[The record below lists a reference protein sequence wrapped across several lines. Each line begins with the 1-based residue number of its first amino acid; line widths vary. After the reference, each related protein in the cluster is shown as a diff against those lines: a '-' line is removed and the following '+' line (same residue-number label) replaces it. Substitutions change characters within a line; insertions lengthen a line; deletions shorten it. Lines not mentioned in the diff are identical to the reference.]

1 MADVSLGL
9 SLTGILN
16 TMAASDIEK
25 ENLEAHVE
33 LCAERY
39 RQLNMKL
46 DTLDSKVTSMEGM
59 ISDIKNTLS
68 DANDKHN
75 RQLIT
80 IGTSVIVVLIGAIVT
95 LLVALNR

>member
-1 MADVSLGL
+1 
-9 SLTGILN
+9 
-16 TMAASDIEK
+16 MAASDIER

-46 DTLDSKVTSMEGM
+46 DSLDNKVTAMEGM
-59 ISDIKNTLS
+59 ISEIKTSLS
-68 DANDKHN
+68 EANDKHN

-80 IGTSVIVVLIGAIVT
+80 IGTSVIVVLIGAIVS
-95 LLVALNR
+95 LLVALNRLK

>member
-1 MADVSLGL
+1 
-9 SLTGILN
+9 
-16 TMAASDIEK
+16 MAASDIEK

-80 IGTSVIVVLIGAIVT
+80 IGTSVIVVLIGAIISLV
-95 LLVALNR
+95 VALSR

>member
-1 MADVSLGL
+1 MS
-9 SLTGILN
+9 
-16 TMAASDIEK
+16 ASDIEK

-46 DTLDSKVTSMEGM
+46 DTLNTKVSSMEGM
-59 ISDIKNTLS
+59 ISEIKSSLS
-68 DANDKHN
+68 ETNDKHN

-80 IGTSVIVVLIGAIVT
+80 IGTSIIVVLIGAIIT

>member
-1 MADVSLGL
+1 MS
-9 SLTGILN
+9 
-16 TMAASDIEK
+16 ASDIEK

-39 RQLNMKL
+39 RQLNLKL
-46 DTLDSKVTSMEGM
+46 DNLDQKVSTMESM

-80 IGTSVIVVLIGAIVT
+80 IGTSIIVVLIGAIIT

>member
-1 MADVSLGL
+1 MS
-9 SLTGILN
+9 
-16 TMAASDIEK
+16 ASDIEK

-46 DTLDSKVTSMEGM
+46 DTLNTKVSSMEGM
-59 ISDIKNTLS
+59 ISEIKNGLS

-80 IGTSVIVVLIGAIVT
+80 IGTSVIVVLIGAIIT

>member
-1 MADVSLGL
+1 MS
-9 SLTGILN
+9 
-16 TMAASDIEK
+16 ASDIER

-46 DTLDSKVTSMEGM
+46 DSLDNKVTAMEGM
-59 ISDIKNTLS
+59 ISDIKTSLS
-68 DANDKHN
+68 EANDKHN

-80 IGTSVIVVLIGAIVT
+80 IGTSVIVVLIGAIIT

>member
-1 MADVSLGL
+1 MADFSLGL
-9 SLTGILN
+9 PLTGILN

-46 DTLDSKVTSMEGM
+46 DSLDNKVSAMEGM

-68 DANDKHN
+68 EANDKHN

-80 IGTSVIVVLIGAIVT
+80 IGTSLIVVLVGAIIT
-95 LLVALNR
+95 LVVALNK

>member
-1 MADVSLGL
+1 MS
-9 SLTGILN
+9 
-16 TMAASDIEK
+16 ASDIER

-46 DTLDSKVTSMEGM
+46 DSLDNKVTAMEGM
-59 ISDIKNTLS
+59 ISEIKNGLS
-68 DANDKHN
+68 EANDKHN

-80 IGTSVIVVLIGAIVT
+80 IGTSVIVVLIGAIIT

>member
-1 MADVSLGL
+1 MS
-9 SLTGILN
+9 
-16 TMAASDIEK
+16 ASDIER

-39 RQLNMKL
+39 KQLNMKL
-46 DTLDSKVTSMEGM
+46 DSVDNKVTAMEGM
-59 ISDIKNTLS
+59 ISEIKNGLAE
-68 DANDKHN
+68 ANDKHN

-80 IGTSVIVVLIGAIVT
+80 IGTGIILSLIGAIIT

>member
-1 MADVSLGL
+1 VYSFYRDFIMS
-9 SLTGILN
+9 
-16 TMAASDIEK
+16 ASDIER

-39 RQLNMKL
+39 KQLNMKL
-46 DTLDSKVTSMEGM
+46 DSVDNKVTAMEGM
-59 ISDIKNTLS
+59 ISEIKNGLAE
-68 DANDKHN
+68 ANDKHN

-80 IGTSVIVVLIGAIVT
+80 IGTGIILSLIGAIIT

>member
-1 MADVSLGL
+1 MTTS
-9 SLTGILN
+9 S
-16 TMAASDIEK
+16 IEK

-59 ISDIKNTLS
+59 ISDIKNSLS
-68 DANDKHN
+68 EANDKHN

-80 IGTSVIVVLIGAIVT
+80 IGTSLIVVLVGAIVS
-95 LLVALNR
+95 LVVALNR

>member
-1 MADVSLGL
+1 MS
-9 SLTGILN
+9 
-16 TMAASDIEK
+16 ASDIER

-46 DTLDSKVTSMEGM
+46 DSLDNKVTAMEGM
-59 ISDIKNTLS
+59 ISDIKTSLS
-68 DANDKHN
+68 EANDKHN

-80 IGTSVIVVLIGAIVT
+80 IGTSVIVVLIGAIVS

>member
-1 MADVSLGL
+1 
-9 SLTGILN
+9 
-16 TMAASDIEK
+16 MAASDIER

-46 DTLDSKVTSMEGM
+46 DSLDSKVTVMESM
-59 ISDIKNTLS
+59 ISEIKSSLS
-68 DANDKHN
+68 EANDKHN

-80 IGTSVIVVLIGAIVT
+80 IGTGIILSLIGAIIT

>member
-1 MADVSLGL
+1 MTTS
-9 SLTGILN
+9 S
-16 TMAASDIEK
+16 IEK

-59 ISDIKNTLS
+59 ISEIKNSLS
-68 DANDKHN
+68 DATDKHN
-75 RQLIT
+75 KQLIT
-80 IGTSVIVVLIGAIVT
+80 IGTSLIVVLIGAIVT
-95 LLVALNR
+95 LVVALNR

>member
-1 MADVSLGL
+1 MS
-9 SLTGILN
+9 
-16 TMAASDIEK
+16 ASDIEK

-46 DTLDSKVTSMEGM
+46 DNLDHKVSSMEGM
-59 ISDIKNTLS
+59 ISEIKNSLS

-80 IGTSVIVVLIGAIVT
+80 IGTGIILSLMGAMIT
-95 LLVALNR
+95 LLVALNKV

>member
-1 MADVSLGL
+1 
-9 SLTGILN
+9 
-16 TMAASDIEK
+16 MAASDIEK

-68 DANDKHN
+68 ETSDKHN

-80 IGTSVIVVLIGAIVT
+80 IGTSIIVVLIGAIVS

>member
-1 MADVSLGL
+1 MG
-9 SLTGILN
+9 T
-16 TMAASDIEK
+16 SDIEK

-39 RQLNMKL
+39 RTLNLKL
-46 DTLDSKVTSMEGM
+46 DSLDTKVTGMESM
-59 ISDIKNTLS
+59 ISDIKNSLAE
-68 DANDKHN
+68 ANDKHN

-95 LLVALNR
+95 LVTALSK

>member
-1 MADVSLGL
+1 MS
-9 SLTGILN
+9 
-16 TMAASDIEK
+16 ASDIER

-46 DTLDSKVTSMEGM
+46 DNLDDKVSAMEKM
-59 ISDIKNTLS
+59 VSDIRESLS
-68 DANDKHN
+68 EANDKHN

-80 IGTSVIVVLIGAIVT
+80 IGSGLILTLIGAIVT
-95 LLVALNR
+95 LLVALK

>member
-1 MADVSLGL
+1 
-9 SLTGILN
+9 
-16 TMAASDIEK
+16 MAASDIER

-39 RQLNMKL
+39 KQLNMKL
-46 DTLDSKVTSMEGM
+46 DSVDNKVTAMEGM
-59 ISDIKNTLS
+59 ISEIKNGLAE
-68 DANDKHN
+68 ANDKHN

-80 IGTSVIVVLIGAIVT
+80 IGTGIILSLIGAIIT

>member
-1 MADVSLGL
+1 MS
-9 SLTGILN
+9 
-16 TMAASDIEK
+16 ASDIEK

-39 RQLNMKL
+39 KQLNMKL
-46 DTLDSKVTSMEGM
+46 DSVDNKVTAMEGM
-59 ISDIKNTLS
+59 ISEIKNGLAE
-68 DANDKHN
+68 ANDKHN

-80 IGTSVIVVLIGAIVT
+80 IGTGIILSLIGAIIT

>member
-9 SLTGILN
+9 SLIGILN

>member
-1 MADVSLGL
+1 MS
-9 SLTGILN
+9 
-16 TMAASDIEK
+16 ASDIER

-46 DTLDSKVTSMEGM
+46 DNLDNKVTAMEGM
-59 ISDIKNTLS
+59 ISDIKTSLS
-68 DANDKHN
+68 EANDKHN

-80 IGTSVIVVLIGAIVT
+80 IGTSVIVVLIGAIVS

>member
-1 MADVSLGL
+1 MS
-9 SLTGILN
+9 
-16 TMAASDIEK
+16 AADIEK

-39 RQLNMKL
+39 KQLNVKL
-46 DTLDSKVTSMEGM
+46 DSLDNKVTAMEGM
-59 ISDIKNTLS
+59 ISDIKHTLS
-68 DANDKHN
+68 EANDRHN

-80 IGTSVIVVLIGAIVT
+80 IGTGIILSLIGAIIT

>member
-1 MADVSLGL
+1 MS
-9 SLTGILN
+9 
-16 TMAASDIEK
+16 ASDIEK

-46 DTLDSKVTSMEGM
+46 DSMNIKVTAMEGM
-59 ISDIKNTLS
+59 ITDIKTSLS
-68 DANDKHN
+68 EANDKHN

-80 IGTSVIVVLIGAIVT
+80 IGTSVIVVLIGAIVS
-95 LLVALNR
+95 LLVALNK

>member
-1 MADVSLGL
+1 MS
-9 SLTGILN
+9 
-16 TMAASDIEK
+16 ASDIEK

-39 RQLNMKL
+39 RQLNLKL
-46 DTLDSKVTSMEGM
+46 DNLDQKVSTMESM
-59 ISDIKNTLS
+59 ISEIKNTLS
-68 DANDKHN
+68 DANDRHN

-80 IGTSVIVVLIGAIVT
+80 IGTSIIVVLIGAIIS

>member
-1 MADVSLGL
+1 MS
-9 SLTGILN
+9 S
-16 TMAASDIEK
+16 SDIEK

-39 RQLNMKL
+39 KQLNMKL
-46 DTLDSKVTSMEGM
+46 DTMNSKVSSMEGM
-59 ISDIKNTLS
+59 ISEIKSSLS

-80 IGTSVIVVLIGAIVT
+80 IGTSIIVVLIGAIVS
-95 LLVALNR
+95 LLVALNK

>member
-1 MADVSLGL
+1 
-9 SLTGILN
+9 
-16 TMAASDIEK
+16 MAASDIER

-46 DTLDSKVTSMEGM
+46 DSLDNKVTAMEGM
-59 ISDIKNTLS
+59 ISDIKTSLS
-68 DANDKHN
+68 EANDKHN

-80 IGTSVIVVLIGAIVT
+80 IGTSVIVVLIGAIVS

>member
-1 MADVSLGL
+1 MS
-9 SLTGILN
+9 
-16 TMAASDIEK
+16 ASDIEK

-39 RQLNMKL
+39 RQLNLKL
-46 DTLDSKVTSMEGM
+46 DNLDQKVSTMESM
-59 ISDIKNTLS
+59 ISEIKNTLS

-80 IGTSVIVVLIGAIVT
+80 IGTSIIVVLIGAIVS

>member
-1 MADVSLGL
+1 MPGN
-9 SLTGILN
+9 LN
-16 TMAASDIEK
+16 MTTSSIEK

-59 ISDIKNTLS
+59 ISEIKNSLS
-68 DANDKHN
+68 DATDKHN
-75 RQLIT
+75 KQLIT
-80 IGTSVIVVLIGAIVT
+80 IGTSLIVVLIGAIVT
-95 LLVALNR
+95 LVVALNR